1 VTRADASW
9 GRLPVALPVG
19 AGWPLLFQLLA
30 ATCGT
35 VGDAGI
41 LSRVYPG
48 SKPFPAFARDN
59 NLRPQLSHAES
70 IVCLLYQLLTRP
82 VLHTSQ
88 VLVFKCEH
96 HALTVTAKFEH
107 TIPGLVFHRKLV
119 PLSVWHG
126 QQLALQPSG
135 AL

>member
-1 VTRADASW
+1 VFKCNHYALTVTAKFEHTIPGLVFHRKPFTAAM
-9 GRLPVALPVG
+9 PVANHHC
-19 AGWPLLFQLLA
+19 W
-30 ATCGT
+30 
-35 VGDAGI
+35 
-41 LSRVYPG
+41 
-48 SKPFPAFARDN
+48 DN

-88 VLVFKCEH
+88 VLVFKCERY
-96 HALTVTAKFEH
+96 ALTATVNFEH